1 MSEVKFSILIPAIPE
16 RIGLLSKLL
25 EKLNPQTENQPV
37 EVIILM
43 DNKKRPLGDKRNLMM
58 RECQGKFLA
67 HLDDDDSI
75 SDDYVSSILAALDRN
90 PNTDVVCFWQ
100 QADLGDNM
108 PYTVYTSLAFE
119 NEDSNI
125 AKKKVDGKVIQ
136 YRPNIRRK
144 PWHWCVWRTEIAR
157 QGVFPLEFYA
167 EDWLW
172 LQQVIPLCRTETQI
186 DKILHYYFYNK
197 QVSLS

>member
-1 MSEVKFSILIPAIPE
+1 MSAIKFSILIPAIPE
-16 RIGLLSKLL
+16 RIDLLTRLL
-25 EKLNPQTENQPV
+25 AKLNPQTEKQPV
-37 EVIILM
+37 EVIVLM

-75 SDDYVSSILAALDRN
+75 SDDYVSSILTTLDDN
-90 PNTDVVCFWQ
+90 PETDVVCFQ
-100 QADLGDNM
+100 QRADLGDKM
-108 PYTVYTSLAFE
+108 PYTVHTSLAFE

-125 AKKKVDGKVIQ
+125 AKKKVNGKTVE
-136 YRPNIRRK
+136 YRPDIKRK

-157 QGVFPLEFYA
+157 KGVFPCEFYA

-172 LQQVIPLCRTETQI
+172 LQQVIPLCQTEVQI
-186 DKILHYYFYNK
+186 KKILHYYYYNK